1 MQPSRAERARCPLP
15 ICSLQVRLIH
25 FFLCRRPWISSNKSS
40 TPCSPPASPTGGT
53 LFHFKKKKNLFLAQ
67 FQLSKKVSRWKWT
80 DIQVRTIPLLCG
92 YLNQLKS
99 RPRRGPFHFSRW
111 TAFQK
116 PKWNSS
122 FIKEISSNSWEKWM
136 KLSLCFWYFD
146 IICKS
151 LSRDQQPWGDST
163 PKFNRKGVGGVFVKD
178 QTRVTQENETERT
191 AQSRKYFF
199 EKVSTCRES
208 IGAFRMVK
216 CGPRRLRLNTC
227 LISFNRGEQEEHF
240 SEIPE

>member
-1 MQPSRAERARCPLP
+1 MEPSRAERARCPLP

-53 LFHFKKKKNLFLAQ
+53 LFHLKKKKNLLLAQ
-67 FQLSKKVSRWKWT
+67 FQLSKKASRWKWT

-122 FIKEISSNSWEKWM
+122 FITEISSNSWEKWM

-151 LSRDQQPWGDST
+151 LSRDQQPWGD
-163 PKFNRKGVGGVFVKD
+163 NRKGVGDFLL
-178 QTRVTQENETERT
+178 RT
-191 AQSRKYFF
+191 KHALHRKMKRNKQHSQGNIFW
-199 EKVSTCRES
+199 K
-208 IGAFRMVK
+208 
-216 CGPRRLRLNTC
+216 
-227 LISFNRGEQEEHF
+227 SFNVSRVDRRVSDGQMRSTSAPIEYLF
-240 SEIPE
+240 DIVR